1 MPARRERRAHYHVG
15 MSNPPVLARRPFGP
29 SGDMLSIVGFGGII
43 LWGMEQTKANRL
55 IGEVV
60 ERGVNYFDIAP
71 TYGDAEVQM
80 GPALAPY
87 RKNVFL
93 ACKTTKRDAAGARA
107 ELAQS
112 LARLHTDYLDL
123 YQLHAITDVA
133 RDVDAV
139 FAPGGAMEAYI
150 EAKRA
155 GVVRHLGFSAHSV
168 EAAMAAMDRYEFD
181 SILFPVNFATFHEG
195 NFGPQVMALAQSRGV
210 SRLAIKPLA
219 STKWNPDDPMKKEY
233 PLCWYKPL
241 TDPAEAELALT
252 WTLSQDI
259 TAAIPPGHEGLF
271 RMCLDFATRF
281 KPMTPAQDR
290 EAQTMAHRFK
300 PIFEKTT

>member
-1 MPARRERRAHYHVG
+1 MPTNSH
-15 MSNPPVLARRPFGP
+15 LARRPYGK

-43 LWGMEQTKANRL
+43 LWGMEQAKANRL
-55 IGEVV
+55 VGEVI
-60 ERGVNYFDIAP
+60 ERGVNYVDIAP

-80 GPALAPY
+80 GPALEPY

-112 LARLHTDYLDL
+112 LKRLRTDYLDL

-133 RDVDAV
+133 KDVDAV
-139 FAPGGAMEAYI
+139 FGSGGAMEAYI

-168 EAAMAAMDRYEFD
+168 EAAMAAMDRYDFD
-181 SILFPVNFATFHEG
+181 SILFPVNFATYHEG
-195 NFGPQVMALAQSRGV
+195 NFGPQAMELAKSRGV

-219 STKWNPDDPMKKEY
+219 STKWQPDDPMKKEY

-241 TDPAEAELALT
+241 TDAKQAELALT

-271 RMCLDFATRF
+271 RMCLDFAERF
-281 KPMTPAQDR
+281 KPMTPMQETEAR
-290 EAQTMAHRFK
+290 ELAKTFK
-300 PIFEKTT
+300 PIFEKV

>member
-1 MPARRERRAHYHVG
+1 MPTNSH
-15 MSNPPVLARRPFGP
+15 LARRPYGK

-43 LWGMEQTKANRL
+43 LWGMEQAKANRL
-55 IGEVV
+55 VGEVI
-60 ERGVNYFDIAP
+60 ERGVNYVDIAP
-71 TYGDAEVQM
+71 SYGDAEVQM
-80 GPALAPY
+80 GPALEPY

-112 LARLHTDYLDL
+112 LKRLRTDYLDL

-133 RDVDAV
+133 KDVDAV
-139 FAPGGAMEAYI
+139 FGSGGAMEAYI

-168 EAAMAAMDRYEFD
+168 EAAMAAMDRYDFD
-181 SILFPVNFATFHEG
+181 SILFPVNFATYHEG
-195 NFGPQVMALAQSRGV
+195 NFGPQVMELAKSRGV

-219 STKWNPDDPMKKEY
+219 STKWQPDDPMKKEY

-241 TDPAEAELALT
+241 TDAKQAELALT

-271 RMCLDFATRF
+271 RMCLDFAVRF
-281 KPMTPAQDR
+281 KPMTPMQETEAR
-290 EAQTMAHRFK
+290 ELAKTFK
-300 PIFEKTT
+300 PIFEKV